1 MRGTALPDRKR
12 WNLFTSGAH
21 SAWHASCVS
30 WIPKGGRAMVA
41 IYGPM
46 IAMSPLPPISMGVA
60 AGDLTSAV
68 LACLSALAGLAVML
82 IARRAPRVRSALPS
96 NGMAAARAARL
107 AV

>member
-12 WNLFTSGAH
+12 WNLFTSGTR
-21 SAWHASCVS
+21 SAWHTSCVS